1 MQEIKKTQKTP
12 THKQPAEKRG
22 EYKRQDT
29 IQYKRQDTIQDKY
42 NVRLFITKQ
51 TRSEQ
56 NSAVLLKRVL
66 EEQRKIKPINF

>member
-29 IQYKRQDTIQDKY
+29 IQDKY

-51 TRSEQ
+51 TSAEQ
-56 NSAVLLKRVL
+56 ISAELWK
-66 EEQRKIKPINF
+66 EQGSKVR